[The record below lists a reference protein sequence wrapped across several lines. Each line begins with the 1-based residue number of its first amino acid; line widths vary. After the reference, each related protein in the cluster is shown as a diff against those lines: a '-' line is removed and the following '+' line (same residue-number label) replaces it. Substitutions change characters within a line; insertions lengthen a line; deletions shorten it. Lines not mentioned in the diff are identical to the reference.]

1 MGRELGLDHIMDY
14 RLVLKLETGERVLD
28 QDEVLFDLIVK
39 HSLEA
44 TEREDEHRPDRSTF
58 NPTSI

>member
-1 MGRELGLDHIMDY
+1 MDY